1 MKVVPS
7 IQPCL
12 MVLVCDKLR
21 IFIFFFFL
29 LSSFFT
35 VSSQPPVYNVKV
47 FDSTSSTG
55 YYLFHTGD
63 NFSILDNRGDL
74 VYYKPVSLMWD
85 FALHAN
91 GRISY
96 SNGFKFYLM
105 DSLFSLTDSFTCKNV
120 AETDPKDMQV
130 LSNGHVLL
138 MGLEIVEMDL
148 GKYYKSG
155 IYSDRKARVH
165 TGTIEEQ
172 DAEGKVVFNWRA
184 RDHFRFMDVDTSL
197 LKYDSIADWTHFS
210 SLSEDVD
217 GNILLS
223 LRHFHEIIKIN
234 RNNGSVMWRF
244 GGKHNQFKMVDC
256 PYPFYEPRNVR
267 RIANGNLTF
276 LEGGK
281 KVAGHGTRA
290 LEFKLDEK
298 NKIATLVWSYVIDTG
313 KITVGRGNVQR
324 LDNGNTLV
332 SYGMNSGSNVSFV
345 VVDSSKRKLFEMDD
359 ARTFKAYCH
368 SSLPWQVS
376 QPLISCADSAGLTYL
391 DAGAGYSNYQWSTG
405 DSTRVIAITTPGDY
419 TVCVPYG
426 NGGFISS
433 KKVTVTDISNLCKSN
448 LFIKPEEK

>member
-1 MKVVPS
+1 MLSKRQVEWTNVSRGSSVV
-7 IQPCL
+7 
-12 MVLVCDKLR
+12 
-21 IFIFFFFL
+21 FFWFL
-29 LSSFFT
+29 LFSALR
-35 VSSQPPVYNVKV
+35 VGAQPPVYDVKV
-47 FDSTSSTG
+47 YDTTAAEG

-74 VYYKPVSLMWD
+74 VYYKPISLMWD
-85 FALHAN
+85 FALQPN
-91 GRISY
+91 GAIAY
-96 SNGFKFYLM
+96 SNGLKFFLM
-105 DSLFSLTDSFTCKNV
+105 DSLFSLVDSFTCKNV

-130 LSNGHVLL
+130 LPDGHVLL
-138 MGLEIVEMDL
+138 MGLEVVTMDL
-148 GKYYKSG
+148 SKYYKAG
-155 IYSDRKARVH
+155 IYANRKARVR
-165 TGTIEEQ
+165 TGTLEEQ

-184 RDHFRFMDVDTSL
+184 RDHFQFLDVDTSL
-197 LKYDSIADWTHFS
+197 LNYDSVADWTHFS
-210 SLSEDVD
+210 SLSLDLD

-234 RNNGSVMWRF
+234 RADGSVMWRL
-244 GGKHNQFKMVDC
+244 GGKRNQFKMVNC

-267 RIANGNLTF
+267 RIANGNLTL

-332 SYGMNSGSNVSFV
+332 SYGMSSGNNVAFV
-345 VVDSSKRKLFEMDD
+345 VVDSFGHRLFEMDNF
-359 ARTFKAYCH
+359 RTFKAY
-368 SSLPWQVS
+368 SYPSLPWQVN
-376 QPLISCADSAGLTYL
+376 QPQISCIDSAGLTYL
-391 DAGAGYSNYQWSTG
+391 DAGDEYNSYQWSTG
-405 DSTRVIAITTPGDY
+405 DSTRRILITAPGDY

-426 NGGFISS
+426 DGGFVSS
-433 KKVTVTDISNLCKSN
+433 KKLTISDIANLCKSN